1 MRTTP
6 GKDIAP
12 LAPRAWP
19 QIVELAQQSLA
30 RMLAA
35 AVADGRLDRLR
46 YLHWLAMESATSRI
60 GALALERVADWHGAQ
75 PPLRSAALGW
85 ATSLREDALAAA
97 ADVRALDG
105 VLPPP
110 PARLSRWHAYVESAS
125 PSPRAG
131 EALGT
136 ALLHARLFQG
146 AAHAATDLVLELP
159 FLAQGGRSWLLRRR
173 TPEAARRLRDRET
186 LLDAWSAMA
195 LAAGAQRA
203 AAWHGEAL
211 AEVLGASPVA
221 PGRAAND

>member
-1 MRTTP
+1 MRITS
-6 GKDIAP
+6 GKEIPPPA
-12 LAPRAWP
+12 LRGWP
-19 QIVELAQQSLA
+19 QVVELAQQSVAQTLA
-30 RMLAA
+30 V

-46 YLHWLAMESATSRI
+46 YLHWLALESATSRI
-60 GALALERVADWHGAQ
+60 GALALERVADWHCVQ

-110 PARLSRWHAYVESAS
+110 PPQLSRWHAYVEGAS

-136 ALLHARLFQG
+136 ALLHARLLQG
-146 AAHAATDLVLELP
+146 PAHAATDLVLALP

-173 TPEAARRLRDRET
+173 TPEATRRLRDREI
-186 LLDAWSAMA
+186 LLGAWSAMA

-203 AAWHGEAL
+203 AAWHREAL
-211 AEVLGASPVA
+211 AEVLGASTVA
-221 PGRAAND
+221 SGPAAND